1 MLETEI
7 ILLELSKETRRNLL
21 SKKIMQYNNED
32 IKDIDNFEIEAKIEF
47 EKKLEGAL
55 NPIINEIKSEK
66 VQEEKLFTK
75 QSIII
80 KKSTIKEFNQELIK
94 FLYFYKTGKS
104 ISLDSISKEKQK
116 NIGKRR
122 IIVK

>member
-47 EKKLEGAL
+47 EKLLEEAL
-55 NPIINEIKSEK
+55 MPIINEIKREK
-66 VQEEKLFTK
+66 IQLDFYTK
-75 QSIII
+75 QSII
-80 KKSTIKEFNQELIK
+80 KESARKEFNQELIK
-94 FLYFYKTGKS
+94 FLYFYRTEKS
-104 ISLDSISKEKQK
+104 ISIDSIKKEKQE

-122 IIVK
+122 IIEK